1 MLMACHRYFNKNENN
16 SSVSLR
22 DVERFIIFCK
32 WFEESIK
39 EKKRLA
45 KDESKNQPVKFDK
58 YNLNVEDYSQVT
70 DIELRASVLAMTHC
84 YYLRI

>member
-1 MLMACHRYFNKNENN
+1 MLMACHSYFNSNEDN

-22 DVERFIIFCK
+22 DVSRFIILCK

-45 KDESKNQPVKFDK
+45 TDESKNQ
-58 YNLNVEDYSQVT
+58 
-70 DIELRASVLAMTHC
+70 
-84 YYLRI
+84 